1 MVLKGILHQITSFD
15 SSQYQQDDTTN
26 VVFLSLCFPGAS
38 KCHLTESQSN
48 EELYLMGG
56 EFGLPAG
63 TAENNELKILRFL
76 KAF

>member
-26 VVFLSLCFPGAS
+26 VVFLSSSFPPPS
-38 KCHLTESQSN
+38 KSHLTESRSN
-48 EELYLMGG
+48 DKLYLMGG
-56 EFGLPAG
+56 EFGLSAG
-63 TAENNELKILRFL
+63 TAENNKFPIPRFL